1 MQRLNYSWLLIMLI
15 IHRLFAL
22 RSMFGTVKRWG
33 MYLLAGGLGL
43 ALVGPIV
50 ESGEYQATL
59 NIIALNPVLSYLV
72 DVEGWITDQLISC
85 AAVLFSIWACVFSLY
100 SRSKKKV
107 DSLNVF
113 FGYFSCF
120 TRGLGTV
127 LITLFMF
134 FLGIGV
140 YPMLMLHELSIG
152 IGIIALSLCL
162 FGFPGLFISHCS
174 TIFIRPN
181 HLLDVIAPYAAAFFG
196 LLAVVAWAYSA
207 VSFIGIVLFLS
218 KWQLSHWL

>member
-134 FLGIGV
+134 F
-140 YPMLMLHELSIG
+140 
-152 IGIIALSLCL
+152 
-162 FGFPGLFISHCS
+162 
-174 TIFIRPN
+174 
-181 HLLDVIAPYAAAFFG
+181 
-196 LLAVVAWAYSA
+196 
-207 VSFIGIVLFLS
+207 
-218 KWQLSHWL
+218 